1 MLNSVGK
8 SGLITLAQDTTQTI
22 GCDTNA
28 TTHQI
33 TLKAGTATA
42 GTLTVTATPI
52 DSGAAETVYYNG
64 ASLAQNLATTA
75 QMTYIINGMFDS
87 MTFALS
93 GSNGTAK
100 VSKGDA

>member
-1 MLNSVGK
+1 MLNSVSK
-8 SGLITLAQDTTQTI
+8 SGLITIAQDTTVTI
-22 GCDTNA
+22 GCDPNA
-28 TTHQI
+28 ITHQI

-52 DSGAAETVYYNG
+52 DAGAAETVYYNG
-64 ASLAQNLATTA
+64 SALAQNLATTA
-75 QMTYIINGMFDS
+75 QMSYTIDGMFDS
-87 MTFALS
+87 ITFALS